1 MNAEIVDT
9 INTIK
14 PIKIKAKK
22 SDECVELKNIKYQ
35 TMLINNS
42 NNSSNIVKENIEDID
57 NFLSMEKQHNQK
69 QPLGVSWAMEPK

>member
-22 SDECVELKNIKYQ
+22 PDECVELKNIKYQ

-57 NFLSMEKQHNQK
+57 NFLSMEKQNNQK
-69 QPLGVSWAMEPK
+69 PH